1 MTITTIF
8 GWICWI
14 NIAWIFY
21 IYQDVEDIC
30 GFPRIMIY
38 KCWSFHMELI
48 VYPRVHMNVRCK
60 IQKKWRFSGEKGKFV
75 FHFTEDSKKME
86 DKSTWDLEN
95 CSERCPSWSVKDAE
109 IWVKCAGESMMNEFI
124 LCGFRLYHP
133 NHGNPHGK
141 QVHTKHVLL
150 QEQRGRS
157 LVYHLLY
164 HDLPIFIFVAT

>member
-48 VYPRVHMNVRCK
+48 VYPRVHMNWK
-60 IQKKWRFSGEKGKFV
+60 IQKKRKTNPREILKTVQKGV
-75 FHFTEDSKKME
+75 
-86 DKSTWDLEN
+86 
-95 CSERCPSWSVKDAE
+95 
-109 IWVKCAGESMMNEFI
+109 
-124 LCGFRLYHP
+124 
-133 NHGNPHGK
+133 
-141 QVHTKHVLL
+141 QVGV
-150 QEQRGRS
+150 
-157 LVYHLLY
+157 
-164 HDLPIFIFVAT
+164 